1 MQKGRHFVVA
11 CNYFLLSDMNRT
23 DELRNL
29 SVAFGPSLE
38 ECNKD
43 NTPEIKSRVID
54 IKNLLK
60 S

>member
-1 MQKGRHFVVA
+1 MRDLVLLHVIIV
-11 CNYFLLSDMNRT
+11 LLSDLDRT
-23 DELRNL
+23 EELHNL

-38 ECNKD
+38 ECSKD

>member
-1 MQKGRHFVVA
+1 MRRHFVVA
-11 CNYFLLSDMNRT
+11 CNYFSLSDLNRI
-23 DELRNL
+23 DELHNL
-29 SVAFGPSLE
+29 SVAFGSSLE

>member
-1 MQKGRHFVVA
+1 VS
-11 CNYFLLSDMNRT
+11 CNYFLLSDLNRI

-29 SVAFGPSLE
+29 SLAFGSSLE